1 MGSSFPHSL
10 LSTVGQWWANLQPF
24 CSSSWL
30 VMVFSG
36 RLAIL
41 SLVFVLQSSE
51 SPQPGDLIEI
61 FRLDYKHWAVY
72 VGDGYVVHLL
82 NSGEHDL
89 LTHQLVIDNC
99 EQKHHSLLDLLASVP
114 QSFYSVQ
121 NGKCTSP
128 VESSLEF

>member
-1 MGSSFPHSL
+1 MGGQICSHFVATHARL
-10 LSTVGQWWANLQPF
+10 L
-24 CSSSWL
+24 
-30 VMVFSG
+30 VFSG

-41 SLVFVLQSSE
+41 SLVLVLQSSE

-99 EQKHHSLLDLLASVP
+99 EQKHRSLLDLLASVLLWVMILKAFILYTMASAL
-114 QSFYSVQ
+114 QLFELSCVL
-121 NGKCTSP
+121 NRRRK
-128 VESSLEF
+128 